1 MPSVCSTGI
10 NLSFCIACFQAE
22 RKTDGVLAAAKII
35 DVKDESELD
44 DFMVEIDILSECKH
58 KHVVGMYEAYY
69 HENKLWVSNQVTM
82 IYSRLLISCFLATQH
97 HMVQVIKMS
106 AEVTVLVIRQT
117 FQFFH

>member
-1 MPSVCSTGI
+1 MPSICSTGI
-10 NLSFCIACFQAE
+10 NLSFCIECFQAE

-69 HENKLWVSNQVTM
+69 HENKLWVSNQDTCTM
-82 IYSRLLISCFLATQH
+82 IYSRLLISCFLAT
-97 HMVQVIKMS
+97 S
-106 AEVTVLVIRQT
+106 TSS
-117 FQFFH
+117 